1 MKLFKIAP
9 LTAGLALSLAGFT
22 AHADNHGQIKG
33 TSHDDVVAVMKASF
47 AEKGVAK
54 LDRLNQTPMQAACSQ
69 AEMSGK
75 PLSGEQSAKIIQAA
89 MASIKKPADGNY
101 LGDWK
106 AGEKVA
112 QSGRGL
118 QTSDKPGSP
127 NGGNCYACH
136 QMTKAEISFGN
147 IGPTLLHYGKLRGNS
162 KEIMEYT
169 WNKIYNS
176 HTTNACSVMPR
187 FGDAGI
193 LTEQQMKDVM
203 ALLFDPK
210 SPVND
215 DSVIP

>member
-1 MKLFKIAP
+1 MTRLKIAP
-9 LTAGLALSLAGFT
+9 LTTCLALSVASF
-22 AHADNHGQIKG
+22 AAMADNHQVSG
-33 TSHDDVVAVMKASF
+33 TNPDAVMQVMKASF
-47 AEKGVAK
+47 AERGIAK
-54 LDRLNQTPMQAACSQ
+54 LDRLEQSEMQRICSQMDMSNKPLTSEQAA
-69 AEMSGK
+69 
-75 PLSGEQSAKIIQAA
+75 KITKAA
-89 MASIKKPADGNY
+89 MESVKNPADGNY
-101 LGDWK
+101 MGDWK

-118 QTSDKPGSP
+118 QSSDKPGSP

-147 IGPTLLHYGKLRGNS
+147 IGPTLLHYGKIRGNS
-162 KEIMEYT
+162 KEIIQYT

-176 HTTNACSVMPR
+176 HSTNACSTMPR
-187 FGDAGI
+187 FGAADI

-215 DSVIP
+215 DTVVP

>member
-1 MKLFKIAP
+1 MTLFKLAP
-9 LTAGLALSLAGFT
+9 LTTCLALSVASF
-22 AHADNHGQIKG
+22 AAAADNHQVSG
-33 TSHDDVVAVMKASF
+33 TSPEAVLAVMKASF

-54 LDRLNQTPMQAACSQ
+54 LDRLEQSDMQRICSQMDMSNKPLTSEQAA
-69 AEMSGK
+69 
-75 PLSGEQSAKIIQAA
+75 KITKAA
-89 MASIKKPADGNY
+89 MESVKNPADGKY

-118 QTSDKPGSP
+118 QTSDKPGAP

-147 IGPTLLHYGKLRGNS
+147 IGPTLLHYGKIRGDS
-162 KEIMEYT
+162 KEIIQYT

-176 HTTNACSVMPR
+176 HSTNACSVMPR
-187 FGDAGI
+187 FGAAGI

>member
-1 MKLFKIAP
+1 MNVQKIAP
-9 LTAGLALSLAGFT
+9 LTACLALSIAGFA
-22 AHADNHGQIKG
+22 AHADNHGLVKG

-47 AEKGVAK
+47 AEKGMAK
-54 LDRLNQTPMQAACSQ
+54 LDRLDQTPMQAACSQ
-69 AEMSGK
+69 AELSGK
-75 PLSGEQSAKIIQAA
+75 PLTADQSAKITKAA
-89 MASIKKPADGNY
+89 LESVKKPADGKY

-127 NGGNCYACH
+127 SGGNCYACH

-147 IGPTLLHYGKLRGNS
+147 IGPSLLHYGKVRGNS
-162 KEIMEYT
+162 QEIIDYT

-203 ALLFDPK
+203 ALLFDPN
-210 SPVND
+210 SPVNN

>member
-1 MKLFKIAP
+1 MNVFKIAP
-9 LTAGLALSLAGFT
+9 LAACLAFSAFGGI
-22 AHADNHGQIKG
+22 AHADNHGLIKG
-33 TSHDDVVAVMKASF
+33 TTHADVVAVMKASF
-47 AEKGVAK
+47 AEKGTAK
-54 LDRLNQTPMQAACSQ
+54 LDRLNQTPMQEACSQ
-69 AEMSGK
+69 AELSGK
-75 PLSGEQSAKIIQAA
+75 PLSGEQAAKITKAA
-89 MASIKKPADGNY
+89 LETIKKPADGNY
-101 LGDWK
+101 LGNWK

-162 KEIMEYT
+162 KEIMDYT

-203 ALLFDPK
+203 ALLFDPN
-210 SPVND
+210 SPVNN

>member
-1 MKLFKIAP
+1 MTLFKLAP
-9 LTAGLALSLAGFT
+9 LTTCLALSVASFAAT
-22 AHADNHGQIKG
+22 ADNHTVSG
-33 TSHDDVVAVMKASF
+33 TGPEAVQAVMQASF
-47 AEKGVAK
+47 VEKGLAK
-54 LDRLNQTPMQAACSQ
+54 LDRLEQSEMQRICSQMDMSNKPLTSEQAA
-69 AEMSGK
+69 
-75 PLSGEQSAKIIQAA
+75 KITKAA
-89 MASIKKPADGNY
+89 MESVKNPADGKY

-147 IGPTLLHYGKLRGNS
+147 IGPTLLHYGKIRGDS
-162 KEIMEYT
+162 KEIIQYT

-176 HTTNACSVMPR
+176 HSTNACSVMPR
-187 FGDAGI
+187 FGAAGI